1 MSDFNFDDL
10 LSKITSDPS
19 IMSQVSEIA
28 KGLNGESM
36 AEKIPAVIDAIKPR
50 INDEAKNTDTSSAQS
65 SETKVEP
72 SSVKLPSGL
81 NKISEKV
88 AKNSKLLMALKP
100 YLNKE
105 RGDVIDNIVKMA
117 QVANLMSNVK

>member
-19 IMSQVSEIA
+19 IMNQVSEIA

-65 SETKVEP
+65 SETKAEP

-105 RGDVIDNIVKMA
+105 RGDAIDNIVKMA